1 MQVEHQFQPH
11 RPTLILGLIGFTR
24 DAAAEV
30 QRVLAARE
38 APAVQWRTGELAEA
52 DAWWACGARVQL
64 LGDGS
69 VRIGPGEPGG
79 RSVRLSLAQVE
90 RPVAFSQPVASRDFE
105 PTYTFRTDDPASMA
119 AMLSTMESQWLATT
133 AARLWIAAR
142 LVEAEGALSQ
152 RIYHVVGGGR
162 LLAVIDRT
170 GEIGLAPGVTAE
182 QLDRGQWLA
191 RPLAAAYIPANFQ
204 RTTIS
209 EVLWSFAL
217 RTQEDLLPPRYR
229 SKPLY
234 YRRPPKLDQRL
245 LGDEHLLVMR
255 ELFLSPAH
263 FDDLQ
268 QRTGLAAPRLAR
280 ALTALYLTGSITSNR
295 ARVPRE
301 TGLPATPQA
310 QPQSAAQS
318 RQESVW
324 SPSTQSTQ
332 ADAHYDFTVPARLS
346 HDRPA
351 SSEVA
356 QALES
361 VARAA
366 RHA

>member
-30 QRVLAARE
+30 QSVLAARE
-38 APAVQWRTGELAEA
+38 PPAVQWRIGELAEA

-69 VRIGPGEPGG
+69 LRIGPGQPGG
-79 RSVRLSLAQVE
+79 RSVRLSLAQVQ
-90 RPVAFSQPVASRDFE
+90 RPVAFSHPVASRDFE
-105 PTYTFRTDDPASMA
+105 PTYTFRTEDPASMA
-119 AMLSTMESQWLATT
+119 AMLSTMEAQWLAGT

-162 LLAVIDRT
+162 LLAVIDRS
-170 GEIGLAPGVTAE
+170 GEIGLLPGVTAE

-191 RPLAAAYIPANFQ
+191 RPSSAAYIPVNFQ

-217 RTQEDLLPPRYR
+217 RTQDDLLPAHYR

-255 ELFLSPAH
+255 ELFLSPGR
-263 FDDLQ
+263 FDELQ
-268 QRTGLAAPRLAR
+268 QRTGLSAERLAR
-280 ALTALYLTGSITSNR
+280 ALAALYLTGSITSNR

-301 TGLPATPQA
+301 SGLPASPQPPSQA
-310 QPQSAAQS
+310 QAQS
-318 RQESVW
+318 RQESMW
-324 SPSTQSTQ
+324 SPSAQSTQ
-332 ADAHYDFTVPARLS
+332 FDPQHDFTVPARLS
-346 HDRPA
+346 HDRA
-351 SSEVA
+351 AVDAA
-356 QALES
+356 QATEI
-361 VARAA
+361 AQRAA
-366 RHA
+366 RLA

>member
-24 DAAAEV
+24 EAAAEV
-30 QRVLAARE
+30 QRVLDARE
-38 APAVQWRTGELAEA
+38 APAVQWRIGELADA
-52 DAWWACGARVQL
+52 DALWVCGARVQL

-69 VRIGPGEPGG
+69 LRIGPGEPGG
-79 RSVRLSLAQVE
+79 RSVRLSLAQVQ

-105 PTYTFRTDDPASMA
+105 PTYTFRTEDPAIMG
-119 AMLSTMESQWLATT
+119 AMLSTMESQWLGAT

-170 GEIGLAPGVTAE
+170 GEIGLMPGVKAE

-191 RPLAAAYIPANFQ
+191 RPVSAAYIPANFQ

-217 RTQEDLLPPRYR
+217 RTQDDLLPAHYR

-255 ELFLSPAH
+255 ELFLSPAR
-263 FDDLQ
+263 FTELQ
-268 QRTGLAAPRLAR
+268 QRTGLDAERLAR
-280 ALTALYLTGSITSNR
+280 ALAALYLTGSITSNR

-301 TGLPATPQA
+301 AGLPASP
-310 QPQSAAQS
+310 QPQSQSQS

-324 SPSTQSTQ
+324 SPSAQSTQ
-332 ADAHYDFTVPARLS
+332 SDPQHDFTVPARLS
-346 HDRPA
+346 HDRA
-351 SSEVA
+351 AVDTA
-356 QALES
+356 QAMET
-361 VARAA
+361 AERAA
-366 RHA
+366 RLA